1 MALTDEIVEIK
12 LNNKEITANWYKEE
26 FLDPKKVTMDNIIIN
41 FGLNKKTISNMY
53 NTARKEIALT
63 IRLTSLKTSLIY
75 LIKNVGN

>member
-1 MALTDEIVEIK
+1 
-12 LNNKEITANWYKEE
+12 
-26 FLDPKKVTMDNIIIN
+26 MDNIIIN